1 MTIRGLERGRRV
13 ALIINECQNAMID
26 PDFEGNVELAQQATE
41 RGVTQQIAAL
51 ADACRRTGALVVH
64 STIVLRQDGL
74 GTTPSCLL
82 LGSLLKQ
89 GNCVEGNKAAEIHPD
104 LTPRPEDYVSQRRHG
119 LTPLH
124 GTELESVLRQR
135 GVETVI
141 VTGVSTNVGVPG
153 TCLEAI
159 NRGFTAVVPEDA
171 IAGSSPE
178 IHEFQMKN
186 LIRLLATV
194 TTTEDVLS
202 ALPSVTCQP
211 SSTSKARIDEGKPQ

>member
-1 MTIRGLERGRRV
+1 MPVRVLEPDRRV
-13 ALIINECQNAMID
+13 ALLINECQNAMLD
-26 PDFEGNVELAQQATE
+26 TDFEGNLPLAQQATE
-41 RGVTQQIAAL
+41 RKITERIAAL
-51 ADACRRTGALVVH
+51 ADASRRAGALVVH
-64 STIVLRQDGL
+64 STIVLRRDGL

-89 GNCVEGNKAAEIHPD
+89 LTCVEGNRAAEIHPD

-119 LTPLH
+119 LTPFH

-135 GVETVI
+135 GVHTVI
-141 VTGVSTNVGVPG
+141 VAGVSTNVGVPG

-178 IHEFQMKN
+178 IHDFQVAN
-186 LIRLLATV
+186 ILRLLATV
-194 TTTEDVLS
+194 TTTASVLA
-202 ALPSVTCQP
+202 ALVALSVP
-211 SSTSKARIDEGKPQ
+211 AIA

>member
-1 MTIRGLERGRRV
+1 MTVRGLEPDRRV
-13 ALIINECQNAMID
+13 ALIVNECQNAMLD
-26 PDFEGNVELAQQATE
+26 LSFQDNVELAQQASERKITE
-41 RGVTQQIAAL
+41 RIAAL
-51 ADACRRTGALVVH
+51 ADACRGAGSLVVH
-64 STIVLRQDGL
+64 STIVLRKDSL

-82 LGSLLKQ
+82 LGSLLKR

-119 LTPLH
+119 LTPFH

-135 GVETVI
+135 GVQTVI
-141 VTGVSTNVGVPG
+141 VTGVSTNIGVPG

-178 IHEFQMKN
+178 IHAFQVKN
-186 LIRLLATV
+186 IVRLLATV
-194 TTTEDVLS
+194 TTTEEVLA
-202 ALPSVTCQP
+202 ALPAVATGS
-211 SSTSKARIDEGKPQ
+211 AFHR

>member
-1 MTIRGLERGRRV
+1 MTIRGLEPGRRA

-26 PDFEGNVELAQQATE
+26 PDFQGNVELAQQATE
-41 RGVTQQIAAL
+41 RKITQRIATL
-51 ADACRRTGALVVH
+51 ADACRSVGALVVH
-64 STIVLRQDGL
+64 STIVVRKDGL

-82 LGSLLKQ
+82 LGSLLKG
-89 GNCVEGNKAAEIHPD
+89 GNCVEGSKAAEIHPD

-119 LTPLH
+119 LTPFH

-135 GVETVI
+135 EVQTVI

-171 IAGSSPE
+171 IAGISPE
-178 IHEFQMKN
+178 IHAFQVKN
-186 LIRLLATV
+186 LIRLLASV
-194 TTTEDVLS
+194 TTTEDVLA
-202 ALPSVTCQP
+202 ALSPIVT
-211 SSTSKARIDEGKPQ
+211 S